1 MKIQFK
7 TGNAAFEEYGME
19 HQIDVILTRIIQR
32 IKNGETEGKIH
43 DINGN
48 EIGSW
53 KI

>member
-7 TGNAAFEEYGME
+7 TSNAAFEEYGKE